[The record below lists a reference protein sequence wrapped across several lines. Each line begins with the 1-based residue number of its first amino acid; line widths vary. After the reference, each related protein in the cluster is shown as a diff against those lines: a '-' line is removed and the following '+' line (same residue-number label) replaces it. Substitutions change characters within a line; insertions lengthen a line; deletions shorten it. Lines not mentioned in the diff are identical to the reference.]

1 MYLRLLYYANGA
13 RYKQSGGEWVFRR
26 WVEVSSKDLVRDMGV
41 SRPTLYKMRDELTS
55 AGYIRVKP
63 GIGSGKTEYMLHM
76 LFDGK
81 RVSNSPTCDEK
92 TSKNPKQGSFDLDEF
107 YADAVRKSLGEDP

>member
-26 WVEVSSKDLVRDMGV
+26 WVEVPSKDLIKDTGV
-41 SRPTLYKMRDELTS
+41 SRPTLYKMRDELVS
-55 AGYIRVKP
+55 AGYIRFKA
-63 GIGSGKTEYMLHM
+63 GTGAGKTEYNLCL

-81 RVSNSPTCDEK
+81 PAKDPEPCEATTAK
-92 TSKNPKQGSFDLDEF
+92 KPQKGSFDTDDF
-107 YADAVRKSLGEDP
+107 WNAAVRKSLGDDP